1 MTNEELYNK
10 LLEISAKLYIVI
22 DENNLR
28 DTPLYNAW
36 SDINLY
42 AYKLREETSK

>member
-28 DTPLYNAW
+28 DTPLRSAW
-36 SDINLY
+36 ADINLY
-42 AYKLREETSK
+42 AIKVRENISK